1 MPDDELG
8 RVLIGIARQAIAA
21 ELGLANGERD
31 SPALRR
37 LGATFVTLFHC
48 GELRGCI
55 GSLRAT
61 RDVALDV
68 RENALAAAFRDPRF
82 PPLSCREFEATHV
95 EVSLLSPPLNLRFDT
110 EDALRQRIR
119 PGIDGVS
126 IELDDR
132 RATFLPQVWEAL
144 PDPRDFIAALKHKAG
159 LPIDFW
165 SPALNV
171 GLYQVT
177 KWKETD
183 FAARVLS

>member
-1 MPDDELG
+1 MRDDELG
-8 RVLIGIARQAIAA
+8 RALIGIARQAIAA
-21 ELGLANGERD
+21 EFGLEVGERGR
-31 SPALRR
+31 PALHR
-37 LGATFVTLFHC
+37 LGATFVTLFHS

-82 PPLSCREFEATHV
+82 PPLTCGEFEATRV
-95 EVSLLSPPLNLRFDT
+95 EVSLLSAPLNARFDS
-110 EDALRQRIR
+110 EVAFLERLR

-126 IELDDR
+126 FELDDR
-132 RATFLPQVWEAL
+132 RATFLPQVWETL
-144 PDPRDFIAALKHKAG
+144 PEPRDFIAALKHKAG
-159 LPIDFW
+159 IPIDFW

-177 KWKETD
+177 KWTETD
-183 FAARVLS
+183 FAARELS